1 MELSSTCPG
10 WCHFTAAMHK
20 YLSNDF
26 ENSLIEAQKINMPE
40 NLWDSLIKLAAGGLL
55 GERAICEKATK
66 RLLGIYPDFQRFKTR
81 IICNNLPYKT
91 FSSKILEGLAK
102 AEEIT

>member
-1 MELSSTCPG
+1 
-10 WCHFTAAMHK
+10 MHK

-40 NLWDSLIKLAAGGLL
+40 NLWDSLIKLAAGGFL

-66 RLLGIYPDFQRFKTR
+66 RLLGIYPDFQRNKTR
-81 IICNNLPYKT
+81 IICNNLPYKN
-91 FSSKILEGLAK
+91 F
-102 AEEIT
+102 